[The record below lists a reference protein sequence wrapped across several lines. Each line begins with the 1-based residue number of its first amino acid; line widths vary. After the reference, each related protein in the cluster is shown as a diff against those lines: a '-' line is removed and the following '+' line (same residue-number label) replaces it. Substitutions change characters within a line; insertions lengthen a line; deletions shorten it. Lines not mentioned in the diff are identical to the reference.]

1 MTTEPEAR
9 GDLTA
14 RIEQLETTL
23 AFQEQ
28 TIEELNQALAMHF
41 KEIEAL
47 KRELHNLGSQLREV
61 EAHPALAPA
70 AEPPPPHY

>member
-1 MTTEPEAR
+1 MSSPSPLE
-9 GDLTA
+9 A

-28 TIEELNQALAMHF
+28 TIDELTEALAGHYR
-41 KEIEAL
+41 EIEAL
-47 KRELHNLGSQLREV
+47 KRELGKLAGQLAQMES
-61 EAHPALAPA
+61 HPALSGE

>member
-1 MTTEPEAR
+1 MTHDP
-9 GDLTA
+9 DLDGEVA
-14 RIEQLETTL
+14 DRIEKLETTI
-23 AFQEQ
+23 AFQDQ
-28 TIEELNQALAMHF
+28 AIEELNQALAEHF

-61 EAHPALAPA
+61 ESHPALAPA